1 MVRRHR
7 PGCFSNATHCSI
19 TWHQFMTIHLETLTA
34 DRFDDYLDFVRKIY
48 PQRRYAA
55 RRFATQVLKNPF
67 LEDAQRPEIL
77 VALDDDAIIGH
88 FGLNP
93 YRFHFHGAD
102 YLGYSGFDFYVLE
115 AYRQHGVGKK
125 LAAAAVERLPYLGI
139 GATPVAE
146 RIYIKLGAATVGWM
160 YRYFWLRTPLQTAWL
175 AGHTIFKTHWLRKPE
190 RVGNFDLPEQIAG
203 DGGVFELR
211 TEADGTEDYPW
222 SDETLSFSRS
232 PEFLQWRYFDHP
244 EHYRFYALKD
254 SQPTRF
260 FVVRRYAWRGLSLLC
275 MVDYRTPGGEA
286 RTIDQMLEAVR
297 RLARQGKFDGV
308 VVYSALRSV
317 DDRLTAGGFRKIG
330 QPTIVV
336 LKGDLPMTET
346 RIAGREYVLA
356 TLSDC
361 DQDFAVYD

>member
-1 MVRRHR
+1 MD
-7 PGCFSNATHCSI
+7 
-19 TWHQFMTIHLETLTA
+19 IHLETLTA
-34 DRFDDYLDFVRKIY
+34 DRFDDYLAFVRQIY

-55 RRFATQVLKNPF
+55 QRFATQVLENPF
-67 LEDAQRPEIL
+67 LEDRERPEIL
-77 VALDDDAIIGH
+77 IALDNDAIIGH

-93 YRFHFHGAD
+93 YRFHFRGEA
-102 YLGYSGFDFYVLE
+102 YLGHSGFDFYVL
-115 AYRQHGVGKK
+115 ADYRQHGVGKR

-160 YRYFWLRTPLQTAWL
+160 HRYFWLRTPLQTAWL
-175 AGHTIFKTHWLRKPE
+175 AGHTLFKERWFRKPE
-190 RVGNFDLPEQIAG
+190 QVGNFDLPEQVEV
-203 DGGVFELR
+203 DGRVFELR

-222 SDETLSFSRS
+222 SQEVLSFSRS
-232 PEFLQWRYFDHP
+232 AAFLQWRYFDHP
-244 EHYRFYALKD
+244 EHYRFYALRD
-254 SQPTRF
+254 SHPTSF

-275 MVDYRTPGGEA
+275 MVDYRTPGGDA
-286 RTIDQMLEAVR
+286 RILDQMLAAVKT
-297 RLARQGKFDGV
+297 LARQGKFDGV

-336 LKGDLPMTET
+336 LKGDLPMEEA
-346 RIAGREYVLA
+346 RVAGRDYVLA